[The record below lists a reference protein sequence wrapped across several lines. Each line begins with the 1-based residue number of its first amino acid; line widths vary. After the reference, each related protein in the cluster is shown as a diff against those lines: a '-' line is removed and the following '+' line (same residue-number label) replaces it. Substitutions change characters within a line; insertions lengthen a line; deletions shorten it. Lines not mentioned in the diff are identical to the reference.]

1 MTGGIFISIEGADGA
16 GKSTQVS
23 LIKEFLEK
31 SFGDR
36 EVIFTREPGGTTI
49 GESIRA
55 LILDPKNEAMS
66 DMAEAL
72 LYAAS
77 RAQHVK
83 EVIKPALDAGKIVIC
98 DRFIDSSIAYQG
110 YGRKLGD
117 CVRVINEYAVE
128 GVMPD
133 LTIYISVT
141 PEVSKARVMDG
152 RELDRL
158 ELEEF
163 EFFERVYD
171 GYCKLEKIYGNRF
184 FVVDGSQTVEKV
196 ADEIRAKLGDFLR
209 EFK

>member
-1 MTGGIFISIEGADGA
+1 MAGGIFISIEGADGA

-31 SFGDR
+31 SFGNR

-83 EVIKPALDAGKIVIC
+83 QVIKPALDAGKIVIC

-171 GYCKLEKIYGNRF
+171 GYCKLEKIYSNRF

>member
-1 MTGGIFISIEGADGA
+1 MAGGIFISIEGADGA

-83 EVIKPALDAGKIVIC
+83 QVIKPALDAGKIVIC

-171 GYCKLEKIYGNRF
+171 GYCKLEKIYSNRF
-184 FVVDGSQTVEKV
+184 FAVDGSQTVEKV